1 MDPTY
6 PGVSSQ
12 FWLLIPYFDSAQAG
26 LPKIAVKPLALAMG
40 M

>member
-6 PGVSSQ
+6 PGVSSP

-26 LPKIAVKPLALAMG
+26 LQRRSPLLT
-40 M
+40 